1 MVQKGRETPNQKPR
15 KSKGFGEALGLRRAY
30 ENAETKD
37 YPQLPVTI
45 IDPAGAASEAYRTL
59 RTNLLYARV
68 DSPPKT
74 IVVTSPGP
82 GEGKS
87 TTCANLAVVLAQANK
102 SILIMDCDFR
112 KPVLH
117 KLFGLRNIHG
127 VVDVLVG
134 EHGLPEIWQEPLPG
148 LKAVTSGPI
157 PPNPAE
163 LLGSRRF
170 AELIEQAREE
180 FDYVLIDSP
189 PTEAVSD
196 AMIASTQTDGV
207 LLVLDAQN
215 TRKGVLWQAM
225 RNLEAVGATVLGT
238 VMNNFSQGA
247 KGKYYYANTYGEGYG
262 R

>member
-1 MVQKGRETPNQKPR
+1 MVQQGRRTPRDKQR
-15 KSKGFGEALGLRRAY
+15 KRRFFSEALGLGRGH
-30 ENAETKD
+30 ENAEPKK

-45 IDPAGAASEAYRTL
+45 EDPAGPASEAYRTL
-59 RTNLLYARV
+59 RTNLLFARV
-68 DSPPKT
+68 DSPPKA

-87 TTCANLAVVLAQANK
+87 TTSANLAVVLAQANK
-102 SILIMDCDFR
+102 STLIMDCDFR

-117 KLFGLRNIHG
+117 KIFRLRNIRG
-127 VVDVLVG
+127 VVNALAG
-134 EHGLPEIWQEPLPG
+134 EHGLSEIWQQPLPG
-148 LKAVTSGPI
+148 LNVVTSGTI

-163 LLGSRRF
+163 LVGSRRF

-196 AMIASTQTDGV
+196 AMIASTQADGV

-225 RNLEAVGATVLGT
+225 RNLEAVGGTVLGT
-238 VMNNFSQGA
+238 VMNNFEGA
-247 KGKYYYANTYGEGYG
+247 KGKYYYQYTYGDGYG